1 MGIIGLNLGVSRAT
15 FFFLEVPKKIL
26 PAGSLGC
33 WQNSVP
39 CNSRIK
45 DSSLADG
52 QLKLLLGA
60 TCILW
65 LVAPFLQSQKQ
76 KVKSLSSFKSLL
88 LLLLSSHLL
97 EPIFLLSS
105 SAFKD
110 SCDQIRFTRIIQ
122 DNPTVPKSIILITSS
137 AKSLCH
143 VR

>member
-110 SCDQIRFTRIIQ
+110 SCD
-122 DNPTVPKSIILITSS
+122 
-137 AKSLCH
+137 
-143 VR
+143 